1 MTTKTIL
8 IWACAVLFS
17 ITSSSFAK
25 NTASESLPPKDSI
38 YQLQSEFIDQ
48 DGRAF
53 KLSQL
58 QGKLQLVA
66 MFYTSCKYICPL
78 IIDSARGIDKA
89 LSKAESAH
97 LQVLLISMDSAR
109 DTPAVLK
116 AVALKRKLDLA
127 RWRLARTDAQSVSK
141 IAALL
146 GVRLRALEDGEF
158 NHTSALVLL
167 DDEGRVLARTEKMGG
182 VPDREFLA
190 AVKAAL
196 AAQVKSN

>member
-25 NTASESLPPKDSI
+25 NTASETLPPKDSI

-97 LQVLLISMDSAR
+97 LRVLLISMDSAR
-109 DTPAVLK
+109 DAPSVLK

-127 RWRLARTDAQSVSK
+127 RWRLARTDAQSVSM

-182 VPDREFLA
+182 VPDTEFLA